1 MNLIYA
7 IFFGAIQGI
16 TEFLPVSSSGHLVIA
31 QALVPSIDNPGVLF
45 DVILHAGTL
54 LAVII
59 FFRKKILSL
68 QRNEIILLGIG
79 TIPAVLVGVL
89 FGSALEAMFSNV
101 KAVGVEIIIS
111 GILCFAID
119 RAMEKQNTVSKK
131 QSLFI
136 GIAQA
141 IAIIPGI
148 SRSGSTIFA
157 GTAMGIK
164 KAKVAEFSFL
174 LSIPA
179 IAGAIVYEVAK
190 YGGGVSGDYFYY
202 IVGFASSFIFGIF
215 SIKILLSL
223 LKTKRFFYFG
233 IYCLIVGSIV
243 FLGF

>member
-7 IFFGAIQGI
+7 IILGAVQGV
-16 TEFLPVSSSGHLVIA
+16 TEFLPISSSGHLVIA
-31 QALVPSIDNPGVLF
+31 QSLVPSMSEHGVLF
-45 DVILHAGTL
+45 EVVLHAGTL

-59 FFRKKILSL
+59 FFRKKIRSL
-68 QRNEIILLGIG
+68 TSNETALLGIA
-79 TIPAVLVGVL
+79 TIPAVLAGVL

-101 KAVGVEIIIS
+101 KAVGIEIMIS

-119 RAMEKQNTVSKK
+119 RAHERKTEISKK

-164 KAKVAEFSFL
+164 KAKIAEFSFL

-179 IAGAIVYEVAK
+179 IAGAIAYELLK
-190 YGGGVSGDYFYY
+190 YGDGVSGNYLYY
-202 IVGFASSFIFGIF
+202 LIGFISSFIFGIF
-215 SIKILLSL
+215 SIKILLAL
-223 LKTKRFFYFG
+223 LKSKKFFYFG
-233 IYCLIVGSIV
+233 IYCLIVGLIV
-243 FLGF
+243 FLKF